1 MDNTTYIKLADAPIN
16 STLTR
21 PVLVTT
27 IAENV
32 ARNGKTYL
40 KITMKDG
47 FTEQTA
53 NMFDANAAMLASN
66 GITEGTIVDV
76 ELQISEYQGSKS
88 FRVLSIQP
96 TQDFSLAV
104 CDFTKAP
111 PISPDIMFS
120 EICQMLESSAQDFSG
135 KYSPLAS
142 LALDILNDNKS
153 AFMTSSA
160 AVSMHHN
167 MCGGLIYHTYRMMKA
182 ADAISRIYTILDR
195 ELLLCGTALHD
206 IGKVWEYSTAATGD
220 AEVTVNG
227 TLMGHL
233 YMGASLIKNY
243 PKERLTPFNKEKVQM
258 LIHLILSH
266 HGEQE
271 FGAVVPPATPEA
283 FVLHYIDNLDAKA
296 YMCEDA
302 YANLGAGCHTEKR
315 PFGLNNRIYK
325 PKYE

>member
-1 MDNTTYIKLADAPIN
+1 MDKNAYIKLADAPIN

-27 IAENV
+27 ITENI

-40 KITMKDG
+40 KLTLKDG

-53 NMFDANAAMLASN
+53 NMFEANAAMLASN

-76 ELQISEYQGSKS
+76 ELQVSEYQGSKS
-88 FRVLSIQP
+88 FRVYSIQP
-96 TQDFSLAV
+96 TQDLSLAV

-120 EICQMLESSAQDFSG
+120 EICQMLESSAQDFNG
-135 KYSPLAS
+135 KCSPLAS
-142 LALDILNDNKS
+142 LALEILNTNKK
-153 AFMTSSA
+153 AFTTSSA

-167 MCGGLIYHTYRMMKA
+167 MCGGLIYHTYRMMQT
-182 ADAISRIYTILDR
+182 ADLVCRVYPDLDR

-243 PKERLTPFNKEKVQM
+243 TAGKRYNKEKVQM

-271 FGAVVPPATPEA
+271 WGAVACPAIPEA
-283 FVLHYIDNLDAKA
+283 FALHYIDNLDAKL
-296 YMCEDA
+296 YMCEDI
-302 YANLGAGCHTEKR
+302 YSNLDAGSQTEKK
-315 PFGLNNRIYK
+315 PFGLDNRIYK

>member
-1 MDNTTYIKLADAPIN
+1 MDNTYVKLADAPIN
-16 STLTR
+16 STLSR

-40 KITMKDG
+40 KLTLKDG
-47 FTEQTA
+47 FTEQYA

-76 ELQISEYQGSKS
+76 ELQISEYQGAKS
-88 FRVLSIQP
+88 FRICSIQP
-96 TQDFSLAV
+96 TQDFTLAV

-111 PISPDIMFS
+111 PISPDVMYA
-120 EICQMLESSAQDFSG
+120 EICQMLESSAQDFYG
-135 KYSPLAS
+135 RHTPLAS
-142 LALDILNDNKS
+142 LALEILNDNKT

-182 ADAISRIYTILDR
+182 ADSLSHIYTILDR

-206 IGKVWEYSTAATGD
+206 IGKVWEYNTAATGD
-220 AEVTVNG
+220 AEVTVSG

-243 PKERLTPFNKEKVQM
+243 TTGKNYNKEKVQM

-283 FVLHYIDNLDAKA
+283 YILHYIDNLDAKV

-302 YANLGAGCHTEKR
+302 YANLDAGCHTEKR